1 MDFEEHKKRQARA
14 RDLGMDYARI
24 REIIT
29 SVHSDDEDGI
39 SMGRAVEEIREL
51 ALTAAEKAVEEERKA
66 TLHWIRRMGDW
77 VEDGEHRKEIKP

>member
-1 MDFEEHKKRQARA
+1 
-14 RDLGMDYARI
+14 MDYARI

-51 ALTAAEKAVEEERKA
+51 ALKAAEQAVQEERTA

>member
-51 ALTAAEKAVEEERKA
+51 ALKAVDKAVEDERKA

-77 VEDGEHRKEIKP
+77 VEDGEHRKGHET

>member
-1 MDFEEHKKRQARA
+1 MDIEEHKKRQERARA
-14 RDLGMDYARI
+14 LGMDYARI

-29 SVHSDDEDGI
+29 SAHSDDEDGI

-51 ALTAAEKAVEEERKA
+51 ALTAVDKAVSEERKA

-77 VEDGEHRKEIKP
+77 VEEGEHRREDGS